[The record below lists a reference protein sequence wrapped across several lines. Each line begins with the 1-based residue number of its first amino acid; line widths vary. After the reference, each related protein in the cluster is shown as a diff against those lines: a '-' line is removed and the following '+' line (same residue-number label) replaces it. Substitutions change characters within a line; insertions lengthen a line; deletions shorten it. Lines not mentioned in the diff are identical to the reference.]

1 MFKKKKHAIII
12 GAGPAGLT
20 AAYYLLTMTEIKPI
34 VLEREKFVGGLA
46 ATLNFGGNRIDIGG
60 HRFFTKNEEIFKLW
74 QKLLPAQ
81 GAPALDDKIL
91 GRESVL
97 VEGGANPEEVDEVF
111 LNRNRVSRIFYRRK
125 FFSYP
130 VALNFDTIKNLGLG
144 EMFSIGTSFLKAKF
158 KPREENTLED
168 FMINRFGQKLYET
181 FFRDYT
187 TKVWG
192 RTPQEIGADWGA
204 QRIKGLSLGKTL
216 LDFVKKTFGSKEGA
230 GETSLI
236 ERFYYPKFGPG
247 QLWEKMA
254 DEIKNLGGEVLPGI
268 GVKSFH
274 VDKDKVIKSV
284 KVESAAGL
292 LTFPA
297 DYFLSSM
304 PLAEL
309 ADALDDGLNY
319 RQLQIARG
327 LPYRDFITVGL
338 LVDKLTI
345 KNLTKIK
352 TLGDIVPD
360 CWIYIQEPSVKLGRL
375 QIFNNWSP
383 YMVAD
388 PQNTVW
394 LGLEYFCNEGDE
406 LWQMGDDDFIKFAIE
421 ELASIG
427 IIEAADV
434 RDSVRIKVPKAY
446 PAYFDSY
453 ENIDELR
460 GALDEIQN
468 LYCIGRNGQHRY
480 NNMDHSMLTAI
491 AAVCAIGGKFSKSD
505 VWKINAEQA
514 YHEEIK
520 DKGARIKG

>member
-1 MFKKKKHAIII
+1 MHKKHAIII

-20 AAYYLLTMTEIKPI
+20 AAYYLAKDTNIKPI
-34 VLEREKFVGGLA
+34 VLEKENFVGGISR
-46 ATLNFGGNRIDIGG
+46 TMNFNGNRMDVGG
-60 HRFFTKNEEIFKLW
+60 HRFFSKNAEVVKLW
-74 QKLLPAQ
+74 NELLPAQ

-91 GRESVL
+91 QRESVL
-97 VEGGANPEEVDEVF
+97 TEGGANPEEVDEVF
-111 LNRNRVSRIFYRRK
+111 LNRRRVSRIFYRRK

-130 VALNFDTIKNLGLG
+130 ISLSLETIKNLGLG

-158 KPREENTLED
+158 SQRDEKTLED

-192 RTPQEIGADWGA
+192 RSPQEIGADWGA
-204 QRIKGLSLGKTL
+204 QRIKGLSLGKTI
-216 LDFVKKTFGSKEGA
+216 LDFFKKTFGSKDGA

-236 ERFYYPKFGPG
+236 ERFFYPKFGPG
-247 QLWEKMA
+247 QLWEKMS
-254 DEIKNLGGEVLPGI
+254 DEIKKMGGEVLTSAN
-268 GVKSFH
+268 VKNFH
-274 VDKDKVIKSV
+274 VVDNVV
-284 KVESAAGL
+284 KFARVESPAGL

-297 DYFLSSM
+297 DYFLSTM
-304 PLAEL
+304 PLSEL
-309 ADALDDGLNY
+309 ADALDDGLNL

-338 LVDKLTI
+338 LVDKLLL
-345 KNLTKIK
+345 KNQTKIK
-352 TLGDIVPD
+352 TLGNIVPD

-388 PQNTVW
+388 PKNSVW
-394 LGLEYFCNEGDE
+394 LGLEYFCNEGDD
-406 LWQMGDDDFIKFAIE
+406 LWQMSDDDFVKFAAD

-427 IIEAADV
+427 IIDAADV
-434 RDSVRIKVPKAY
+434 RLGVRAKVPKAY
-446 PAYFDSY
+446 PAYFDTY
-453 ENIDELR
+453 ENISELR
-460 GALDEIQN
+460 DALDAIKN

-491 AAVCAIGGKFSKSD
+491 AAVCAIVGKFPKAD
-505 VWKINAEQA
+505 VWKVNAEKI
-514 YHEEIK
+514 YHEEK
-520 DKGARIKG
+520 NNGES

>member
-1 MFKKKKHAIII
+1 MHKKNAIII

-20 AAYYLLTMTEIKPI
+20 AAYYLLKFTDIRPI
-34 VLEREKFVGGLA
+34 VLEKEKFVGGISR
-46 ATLNFGGNRIDIGG
+46 TINFNGNRMDIGG
-60 HRFFTKNEEIFKLW
+60 HRFFTKSEEIFSLW

-91 GRESVL
+91 NRESIL
-97 VEGGANPEEVDEVF
+97 VDGGANPEEVDEVF
-111 LNRNRVSRIFYRRK
+111 LNRKRISRIFYRRK

-130 VALNFDTIKNLGLG
+130 VALNFNTIKNLGLG
-144 EMFSIGTSFLKAKF
+144 EIISIGKSFLKAKYNQ
-158 KPREENTLED
+158 REENTLED
-168 FMINRFGQKLYET
+168 FMINRFGQRLYET

-192 RTPQEIGADWGA
+192 RTPQEIGADWGS
-204 QRIKGLSLGKTL
+204 QRIKGLSLEKTL
-216 LDFVKKTFGSKEGA
+216 LDSVKKFFGSKDGI

-236 ERFYYPKFGPG
+236 ERFHYPKFGPG
-247 QLWEKMA
+247 QLWEKFA
-254 DEIKNLGGEVLPGI
+254 DEIKSLGGEVLTASN
-268 GVKSFH
+268 VKSFH
-274 VDKDKVIKSV
+274 VDKNKVIKFI
-284 KVESAAGL
+284 KVENAAGL

-309 ADALDDGLNY
+309 ADALSDGLNY
-319 RQLQIARG
+319 RQMMIARG

-338 LVDKLTI
+338 LVDKLLL
-345 KNLTKIK
+345 KNQTKIK

-388 PQNTVW
+388 PKNSVW

-406 LWQMGDDDFIKFAIE
+406 LWRMGEDDFIKFAID

-427 IIEAADV
+427 IIDAADV
-434 RDSVRIKVPKAY
+434 RDSVQVKVPKAY
-446 PAYFDSY
+446 PAYFDTY
-453 ENIDELR
+453 ENISELR
-460 GALDEIQN
+460 DALDDIKN

-491 AAVCAIGGKFSKSD
+491 AAVCAIAGKFSKSD
-505 VWKINAEQA
+505 IWKINAEKT
-514 YHEEIK
+514 YHEHK
-520 DKGARIKG
+520 DK

>member
-1 MFKKKKHAIII
+1 MHKKHAIII

-20 AAYYLLTMTEIKPI
+20 AAYYFLKNTDIKPI
-34 VLEREKFVGGLA
+34 VLEKEKF
-46 ATLNFGGNRIDIGG
+46 FGGISRTMNFNGNRMDIGG
-60 HRFFTKNEEIFKLW
+60 HRFFSKDEEILKLW
-74 QKLLPAQ
+74 REILPEQ
-81 GAPALDDKIL
+81 GAPSLDDKIL

-97 VEGGANPEEVDEVF
+97 TDGGADPELVDEVF

-130 VALNFDTIKNLGLG
+130 VTLSLETIKNLGLL
-144 EMFSIGTSFLKAKF
+144 EMFSIGMSFLKAKISQ
-158 KPREENTLED
+158 RDENTLED
-168 FMINRFGQKLYET
+168 FMVNRFGQKLYET

-192 RTPQEIGADWGA
+192 RSPQEIGADWGA
-204 QRIKGLSLGKTL
+204 QRIKGLSLGKTV
-216 LDFVKKTFGSKEGA
+216 LDFLKKTFGSKEGT
-230 GETSLI
+230 GDTSLI
-236 ERFYYPKFGPG
+236 ERFFYPKLGPG
-247 QLWEKMA
+247 QLWEKFA
-254 DEIKNLGGEVLPGI
+254 DEIKKLGGEVLTSTN
-268 GVKSFH
+268 VKSFR
-274 VDKDKVIKSV
+274 VVDKVIKSV
-284 KVESAAGL
+284 SVESPAGT

-304 PLAEL
+304 PLSEL
-309 ADALDDGLNY
+309 AEALDDGLNL

-338 LVDKLTI
+338 LVDKILLE
-345 KNLTKIK
+345 NHTKIK

-383 YMVAD
+383 YLVAD
-388 PQNTVW
+388 PKNSVW

-406 LWQMGDDDFIKFAIE
+406 LWNMTDDDFIKFAVD

-427 IIEAADV
+427 IINAADV
-434 RDSVRIKVPKAY
+434 KLSVRVKVPKAY
-446 PAYFDSY
+446 PAYFDAY
-453 ENIDELR
+453 ENISELR
-460 GALDEIQN
+460 AGLDEIQN

-491 AAVCAIGGKFSKSD
+491 AAVKAIAEDFPKAEIWN
-505 VWKINAEQA
+505 VNAEKN
-514 YHEEIK
+514 YHEEK
-520 DKGARIKG
+520 HD

>member
-1 MFKKKKHAIII
+1 MHKKHAIII

-20 AAYYLLTMTEIKPI
+20 AAYYLLKHTDIKPI
-34 VLEREKFVGGLA
+34 VLEKEKFVGGISR
-46 ATLNFGGNRIDIGG
+46 TMNFNGNRMDIGG
-60 HRFFTKNEEIFKLW
+60 HRFFSKNGEILKLW
-74 QKLLPAQ
+74 NELLPAQ
-81 GAPALDDKIL
+81 SAPALDDKIL
-91 GRESVL
+91 RRESVL
-97 VEGGANPEEVDEVF
+97 TDGGADPEEVDEVF
-111 LNRNRVSRIFYRRK
+111 LNRRRVSRIFYRRK

-130 VALNFDTIKNLGLG
+130 ITLSLQTISNLGLL
-144 EMFSIGTSFLKAKF
+144 EMFSIGTSFLKAKLNQ
-158 KPREENTLED
+158 REEKTLED

-192 RTPQEIGADWGA
+192 RSPQQIGADWGA
-204 QRIKGLSLGKTL
+204 QRIKGLSLGKTV
-216 LDFVKKTFGSKEGA
+216 LDFFKKTFGSKEGA

-236 ERFYYPKFGPG
+236 ERFFYPKFGPG
-247 QLWEKMA
+247 QLWEKLS
-254 DEIKNLGGEVLPGI
+254 DDIKKLGGEVLTSAN
-268 GVKSFH
+268 VKSFRV
-274 VDKDKVIKSV
+274 VDKIIKSV
-284 KVESAAGL
+284 RVESPAGM

-309 ADALDDGLNY
+309 AEALDDGLNL
-319 RQLQIARG
+319 RQLMIARG

-338 LVDKLTI
+338 LVDKLLLE
-345 KNLTKIK
+345 NRTKIK

-388 PQNTVW
+388 PKNSVW
-394 LGLEYFCNEGDE
+394 LGLEYFCNEGDD
-406 LWQMGDDDFIKFAIE
+406 LWQMSDDDFIKFAVD

-427 IIEAADV
+427 IVDAAGV
-434 RDSVRIKVPKAY
+434 RLGVRVKVPKAY
-446 PAYFDSY
+446 PAYFDTY
-453 ENIDELR
+453 ENISELR
-460 GALDEIQN
+460 DALDEIRN

-491 AAVCAIGGKFSKSD
+491 AAVCSIAGKFSKAD
-505 VWKINAEQA
+505 VWKVNAEPT
-514 YHEEIK
+514 YHEEK
-520 DKGARIKG
+520 TT